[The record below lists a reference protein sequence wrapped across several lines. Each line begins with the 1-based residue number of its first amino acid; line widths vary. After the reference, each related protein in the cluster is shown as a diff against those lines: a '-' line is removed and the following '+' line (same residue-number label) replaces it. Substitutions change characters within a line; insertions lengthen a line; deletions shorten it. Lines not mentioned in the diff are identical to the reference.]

1 MDAKKKKTCKELLFK
16 SNCLGNNLVDSVSMR
31 VSLQMRKEQA
41 SKNSVH
47 TLIATD
53 KLVRECETQHEAT
66 PFEPED

>member
-1 MDAKKKKTCKELLFK
+1 M
-16 SNCLGNNLVDSVSMR
+16 
-31 VSLQMRKEQA
+31 SLQMRKEQA

-53 KLVRECETQHEAT
+53 ELVRECETQHEAT